1 MAKLAGHIKITGT
14 KGNLTFYEMDGK
26 YYVRMKSSL
35 TGKQFRTKKC
45 FAGSRQ
51 SAARFAKGN
60 QIASIT
66 YRNLPKRMRI
76 YDLFCVL
83 KSAAIGLLKDGMTE
97 AEKNTKE
104 ITENRVI
111 HILSFCRVSH
121 ATDEALNCRH
131 LSLS

>member
-1 MAKLAGHIKITGT
+1 MAKLAGHINITGT

-60 QIASIT
+60 QIASSI
-66 YRNLPKRMRI
+66 YRGLPERMRV
-76 YDLFCVL
+76 YDLFCAL
-83 KSAAIGLLKDGMTE
+83 KSAAIGLLKEGMTE
-97 AEKNTKE
+97 AAAKAALEKFVQQIVK
-104 ITENRVI
+104 RKKR
-111 HILSFCRVSH
+111 LQKKPQRRLQKPS
-121 ATDEALNCRH
+121 D
-131 LSLS
+131 SLS